1 MILVIDDDQA
11 VRMSIRLMLE
21 RAGMECATAADER
34 SAFNIVRA
42 REPQLIILDMNLT
55 LGTTGRQ
62 GIEMLR
68 KLRVLVPNVPVI
80 LITAWGTIALAVEG
94 MSLGAA
100 YFITKPW
107 RNSDFLS
114 QVRKALKDAET
125 ANEERSHV
133 PTLEHVERSTVIEA
147 IDHCNGNMTAA
158 AELLG
163 ITRQALYRRVQKY
176 GIPVDYKPRDL
187 K

>member
-1 MILVIDDDQA
+1 MILIIDDDRA
-11 VRMSIRLMLE
+11 VRMSICLMLE
-21 RAGMECATAADER
+21 KAGMECETAADER
-34 SAFNIVRA
+34 SAFDAVRA

-80 LITAWGTIALAVEG
+80 LITAWGTISLAVEG

-107 RNSDFLS
+107 RNSDFL
-114 QVRKALKDAET
+114 QRVRKVLKEAEVVG
-125 ANEERSHV
+125 EERNRV
-133 PTLEHVERSTVIEA
+133 PTLEQVERSTVIEA
-147 IDHCNGNMTAA
+147 VDHCNGNMTAA